1 MIQFQGKFK
10 TIYINLDDG
19 YLTLKIGNNW
29 FQRQFKVIQI
39 YQYYFKDNHQ
49 FINELKAVFTNKT
62 KVINYTSTVLAI
74 RKIKALLWK
83 YYR

>member
-1 MIQFQGKFK
+1 M
-10 TIYINLDDG
+10 
-19 YLTLKIGNNW
+19 GNNW

-49 FINELKAVFTNKT
+49 FINELKAVFINKT

-74 RKIKALLWK
+74 RKIKALL
-83 YYR
+83 